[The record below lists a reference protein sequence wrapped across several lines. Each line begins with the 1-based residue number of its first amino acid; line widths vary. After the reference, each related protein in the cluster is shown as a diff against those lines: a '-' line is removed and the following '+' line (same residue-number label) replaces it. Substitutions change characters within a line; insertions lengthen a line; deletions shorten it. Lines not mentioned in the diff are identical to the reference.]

1 MRGRTNV
8 PMRKAPTINGVKTN
22 YYVDAGNTIQKG
34 DFVSLKQIS
43 PISENTFGNATVY
56 DSKVYDEQNG
66 LFVFTASIGGSL
78 KLVLGGVE
86 DTLAIYDSY
95 TVGSYDSNE
104 MQTDSQKKSKY
115 CYFCITSN
123 KKVVCVVNS
132 TFYCFSVN
140 TTTKKFVLDY
150 EETLATPS
158 SFYRYSYGLN
168 LRSICEVAS
177 GKFIAIGIGFLTSGS
192 SKLYFGFLDFDFD
205 ETLAFDYYA
214 TVTPQ
219 TMYYSPIQSYNGDVL
234 TAVEAKK
241 LNRYQVDFENK
252 TVTLKYSST
261 LNISNNLLNHSVAF
275 CDNYVVFGDTGYSF
289 KLYRFDENSA
299 VQISG
304 VGAGTETR
312 RAFFVSD
319 SELVVVGIN
328 TSTSQ
333 SMGVGTFV
341 KYMKDFDGASH
352 ESSVK
357 VDSYANADTY
367 NIYGSKKGSKVVC
380 GYKYFAILNVL
391 NDELVLPLSETV
403 VTAYDGYGSIG
414 FANTSGNAGD
424 IIQVYVPPTT

>member
-8 PMRKAPTINGVKTN
+8 PMRKAPTINGVKAN

-43 PISENTFGNATVY
+43 PTSENTFGDAHIY

-66 LFVFTASIGGSL
+66 LFVFSADSGGSL
-78 KLVLGGVE
+78 KVVLGGVE
-86 DTLAIYDSY
+86 DTLVIYDSY
-95 TVGSYDSNE
+95 AVGSYTSDNLQS
-104 MQTDSQKKSKY
+104 DSQKKSGY

-158 SFYRYSYGLN
+158 SFYYSTYGLN

-177 GKFIAIGIGFLTSGS
+177 GKFIAIGVGFLTSGS
-192 SKLYFGFLDFDFD
+192 SKWYFGFLDFDFD
-205 ETLAFDYYA
+205 ETLTFGYYA

-219 TMYYSPIQSYNGDVL
+219 AMDKAPIQGYNGDVL
-234 TAVEAKK
+234 TVVATKK

-252 TVTLKYSST
+252 TVTLKYSLSVSS
-261 LNISNNLLNHSVAF
+261 SNNLLNDSVAF
-275 CDNYVVFGDTGYSF
+275 YDNYVVFGDTGYNF
-289 KLYRFDENSA
+289 LLYRYDASDI
-299 VQISG
+299 VQISA
-304 VGAGTETR
+304 VLAGTSTR
-312 RAFFVSD
+312 KAFFVSD
-319 SELVVVGIN
+319 TELVAVGIN
-328 TSTSQ
+328 TNSSQ
-333 SMGVGTFV
+333 SMGIGTFV
-341 KYMKDFDGASH
+341 KYVKNFSGASH

-357 VDSYANADTY
+357 VDSYANAYTY
-367 NIYGSKKGSKVVC
+367 NIYGSKKGSKLVC

-403 VTAYDGYGSIG
+403 VTEYDGYGSIG

-424 IIQVYVPPTT
+424 IVQVYVPPTI